1 MSMPDP
7 QQYIDS
13 GILEEF
19 VLGLTTEAENREV
32 LSMASAH
39 PEVQREI
46 DEISASLQL
55 YAESKAPPVC
65 PTVKPLLMAT
75 IDYMERIRKG
85 EKVTYPPELSG
96 ESVAADFSEW
106 LEREDMVLPADFEG
120 MYAKIIGYTPQATTA
135 IAWLQ
140 YGSPEEV
147 HHDQYE
153 KFLILEGSCDITIDG
168 TVLSLVPGDYLSIPL
183 HKPHHVNVT
192 SAVPCKV
199 ILQRLAA

>member
-1 MSMPDP
+1 VPDP
-7 QQYIDS
+7 QEYIHS

-19 VLGLTTEAENREV
+19 VLGLTSEAESREV
-32 LSMASAH
+32 VRMASAH

-46 DEISASLQL
+46 EEISASLQV
-55 YAESKAPPVC
+55 YAERQAPPVC

-85 EKVTYPPELSG
+85 EWVTYPPELNEQS
-96 ESVAADFSEW
+96 AITDFSEW
-106 LEREDMVLPADFEG
+106 LEREDMVLLDDFEG
-120 MYAKIIGYTPQATTA
+120 VYAKIIGYTPQATTA

-147 HHDQYE
+147 HDDQYE

-168 TVLSLVPGDYLSIPL
+168 TVVSLLPGDYLSIPL
-183 HKPHHVNVT
+183 HKPHHVKVT

>member
-1 MSMPDP
+1 
-7 QQYIDS
+7 
-13 GILEEF
+13 
-19 VLGLTTEAENREV
+19 
-32 LSMASAH
+32 MASAH

-46 DEISASLQL
+46 EEISASLQV
-55 YAESKAPPVC
+55 YAERQAPPVC

-85 EKVTYPPELSG
+85 EWVTYPPELNEQS
-96 ESVAADFSEW
+96 AITDFSEW
-106 LEREDMVLPADFEG
+106 LEREDMVLLDDFEG
-120 MYAKIIGYTPQATTA
+120 VYAKIIGYTPQATTA

-147 HHDQYE
+147 HDDQYE

-168 TVLSLVPGDYLSIPL
+168 TVVSLLPGDYLSIPL
-183 HKPHHVNVT
+183 HKPHHVKVT